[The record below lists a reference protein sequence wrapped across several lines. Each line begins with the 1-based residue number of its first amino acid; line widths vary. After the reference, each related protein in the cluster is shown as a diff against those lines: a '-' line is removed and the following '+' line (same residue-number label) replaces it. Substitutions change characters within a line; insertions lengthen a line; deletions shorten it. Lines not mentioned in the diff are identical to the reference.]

1 MKIFKKLLTFLSVAA
16 IVSSMCVASVSAA
29 ARTATIS
36 VTDSEGN
43 AITSLSAG
51 AEVVVTVT
59 LDSIKGLSAITYNM
73 QFDSDKLAYDVT
85 MQGSGASS
93 NKCPKWMDLAWWNDM
108 RQGNSTLGAYF
119 GKPEYN
125 IKNGNIVAITSYGSD
140 AIEEADEE
148 ANAVIGKFHFTAK
161 SDINSDNQITFK
173 LLNDETYMSS
183 TGVPNEKMITTDVTV
198 PAKTVDPEPTVTP
211 WEVTIT
217 EEPKYDN
224 GYIWKADT
232 AKGDGNLTKFDVT
245 FTDSESNTL
254 TRSILSSDKS
264 GTFDW
269 NTATTFYVGLKT
281 ARTGVT
287 AAWDIAAKDGE
298 KDVPVTLK

>member
-1 MKIFKKLLTFLSVAA
+1 MKKIISSILA
-16 IVSSMCVASVSAA
+16 VSFIVASCAMNVMAATTERTMTVSVDKATDLVAGDIVTVEVKLSNNANVNSCGYRLLYDSNIFEFDTTLTSDEIPASVDVDWYFDGILKTRGAWFKALGAPTENYTSSFAA
-29 ARTATIS
+29 HGWA
-36 VTDSEGN
+36 G
-43 AITSLSAG
+43 SAG
-51 AEVVVTVT
+51 V
-59 LDSIKGLSAITYNM
+59 
-73 QFDSDKLAYDVT
+73 
-85 MQGSGASS
+85 ASS
-93 NKCPKWMDLAWWNDM
+93 
-108 RQGNSTLGAYF
+108 
-119 GKPEYN
+119 
-125 IKNGNIVAITSYGSD
+125 
-140 AIEEADEE
+140 DE
-148 ANAVIGKFHFTAK
+148 NYVIGKFTLKVKEGVTVSSYDLTLSNDANHTYV
-161 SDINSDNQITFK
+161 STMGENSGDPLTIVPATVTFK
-173 LLNDETYMSS
+173 AT
-183 TGVPNEKMITTDVTV
+183 
-198 PAKTVDPEPTVTP
+198 EPTVTP

-217 EEPKYDN
+217 DGSQYAN

>member
-1 MKIFKKLLTFLSVAA
+1 MKKIISSILAASFIFAACAMNVMAAPTSRTLSVK
-16 IVSSMCVASVSAA
+16 
-29 ARTATIS
+29 ATPATELKAGDT
-36 VTDSEGN
+36 VTV
-43 AITSLSAG
+43 
-51 AEVVVTVT
+51 EVVLDKT
-59 LDSIKGLSAITYNM
+59 LDLFNADYTLSFDPAVFSIDTEKESRLEKYIDSAWYSTSGDGIRNPDGDFAYYLGNPTYG
-73 QFDSDKLAYDVT
+73 
-85 MQGSGASS
+85 QGSGYITF
-93 NKCPKWMDLAWWNDM
+93 AW
-108 RQGNSTLGAYF
+108 GGSTPAGA
-119 GKPEYN
+119 GVEAEYA
-125 IKNGNIVAITSYGSD
+125 KTD
-140 AIEEADEE
+140 K
-148 ANAVIGKFHFTAK
+148 VIGKFYLTVA
-161 SDINSDNQITFK
+161 SVPASGSSELTITGH
-173 LLNDETYMSS
+173 
-183 TGVPNEKMITTDVTV
+183 TGGYKENTGDTVTTV
-198 PAKTVDPEPTVTP
+198 PATVNFKSAEPTVTP

-245 FTDSESNTL
+245 FTDADSNTL